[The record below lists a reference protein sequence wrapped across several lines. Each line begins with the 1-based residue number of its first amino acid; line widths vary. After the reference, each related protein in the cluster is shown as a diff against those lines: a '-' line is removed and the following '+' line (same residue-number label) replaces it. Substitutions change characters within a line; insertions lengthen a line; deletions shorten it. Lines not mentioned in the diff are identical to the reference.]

1 LINPLFSPYE
11 LNSVNSA
18 AQDSISVPEGLDLD
32 VWIVPPPQ
40 EFLMP
45 AAAVVD
51 NYPEGEHPPTKKKV
65 KSKAKAKTRSS
76 KVAIIEPHD
85 PQTDPINPP
94 DPSETE
100 ERIEN
105 ERRRLAR
112 MELRRDDPYYIPDRP
127 YSVPSTSDVDSI
139 PVVRLDDLPPLPQAT
154 ETRYPS
160 LLRDFATVV
169 TSEPF
174 VVDKNGEM
182 PEVAIEP
189 SSLNPPIRTH
199 SINASS
205 GVLSSSSAYVMDEQI
220 PRTGTPEP
228 IKVKRTKK
236 KKVLSAKS
244 RRADAE

>member
-1 LINPLFSPYE
+1 MTHTTY
-11 LNSVNSA
+11 
-18 AQDSISVPEGLDLD
+18 
-32 VWIVPPPQ
+32 
-40 EFLMP
+40 
-45 AAAVVD
+45 
-51 NYPEGEHPPTKKKV
+51 
-65 KSKAKAKTRSS
+65 
-76 KVAIIEPHD
+76 
-85 PQTDPINPP
+85 QTDR
-94 DPSETE
+94 T
-100 ERIEN
+100 RYH
-105 ERRRLAR
+105 LQV
-112 MELRRDDPYYIPDRP
+112 M
-127 YSVPSTSDVDSI
+127 SI
-139 PVVRLDDLPPLPQAT
+139 PYQSSVWMTSHHCHKVRTITFFVPHVGLTTTTKAT